1 MVDETRVHQLMALG
15 LSKYEACAYLALL
28 GYDESSAVEVAGR
41 AGVPRQRI
49 YDVLASLSERN
60 LVVAKNGR
68 PTRYTAQEPGIALRM
83 ILKTRRRQQQTE
95 NERLTAL
102 VEMIVPSMELLPQDQ
117 SLQDGRSMSQTESRR
132 RKPVGG
138 L

>member
-1 MVDETRVHQLMALG
+1 MIDETRVHQLMALG

-49 YDVLASLSERN
+49 YDVLASLCERN
-60 LVVAKNGR
+60 LVVAREGR
-68 PTRYTAQEPGIALRM
+68 PTRYTALEPAVALRTIM
-83 ILKTRRRQQQTE
+83 ETRLREQQSE
-95 NERLTAL
+95 NERLMAL
-102 VEMIVPSMELLPQDQ
+102 VETIVPNMGPGPRESSGRDRSSRPQ
-117 SLQDGRSMSQTESRR
+117 TKSRR